1 MYRKISIFLSI
12 MFILVSL
19 SACTN
24 KTQNI
29 ETVQELNS
37 AETNNS
43 IEEQKE
49 KSIIIDKEEVI
60 NKLCSDEFEGRF
72 V

>member
-12 MFILVSL
+12 MIILVSL

-24 KTQNI
+24 KTENI
-29 ETVQELNS
+29 ETVQDLNS

-49 KSIIIDKEEVI
+49 KSISEERMGYFLWMLQ
-60 NKLCSDEFEGRF
+60 NGRSRK
-72 V
+72 